1 MTSVTTVSEA
11 CKMTSLEHSYT
22 EITNCGRVMEA
33 PEGRMKTNSTLRI
46 AGLLVTLVCV
56 SLCAACQIAPFS
68 ADFADSQAQDGLA
81 QSQSQSDLMIENNSE
96 LPDTYPEANYEMRFH
111 ARGGVP
117 RLHWKL
123 EKGALPPGIKL
134 EDDGLL
140 HGRPGRTGEFDFTV
154 SVTDSNNP
162 PEAVQ
167 KGFVLRVQSA
177 LILKWKTPAHVSGR
191 RIDGSVVVSN
201 ITPDDMDLTFVV
213 LAVAENG
220 RATAIGYQHFNL
232 PRATVDKELPFGE
245 TLPRGGY
252 VVNVDVVGEVAPK
265 NEIYRERLQTPSA
278 LHVNV
283 GP

>member
-1 MTSVTTVSEA
+1 MN
-11 CKMTSLEHSYT
+11 MNGNG
-22 EITNCGRVMEA
+22 IT
-33 PEGRMKTNSTLRI
+33 RI
-46 AGLLVTLVCV
+46 ATAFVALLCLGATG
-56 SLCAACQIAPFS
+56 ACQLATARSSQPMPP
-68 ADFADSQAQDGLA
+68 QAQDGPVQKESEPSLI
-81 QSQSQSDLMIENNSE
+81 IENDSE
-96 LPDTYPEANYEMRFH
+96 LPDTYPQANYEVRFH

-117 RLHWKL
+117 HLHWKL

-134 EDDGLL
+134 EDDGFL
-140 HGRPGRTGEFDFTV
+140 HGQPARTGEFDFTL

-167 KGFVLRVQSA
+167 KGFLLRVQSA
-177 LILKWKTPAHVSGR
+177 LVLKWKNPARVSGN
-191 RIDGSVVVSN
+191 RIDGSVDVSN

-232 PRATVDKELPFGE
+232 PRGAVDKELPFGE
-245 TLPRGGY
+245 TLPHGGY
-252 VVNVDVVGEVAPK
+252 VVHVDVVGEVARK
-265 NEIYRERLQTPSA
+265 KQIYRERLQTPSA

>member
-1 MTSVTTVSEA
+1 
-11 CKMTSLEHSYT
+11 
-22 EITNCGRVMEA
+22 MEV
-33 PEGRMKTNSTLRI
+33 PDSRMKTTGTLRI
-46 AGLLVTLVCV
+46 APLLIALLCVTVM
-56 SLCAACQIAPFS
+56 AACQIAPVRADDS
-68 ADFADSQAQDGLA
+68 ADA
-81 QSQSQSDLMIENNSE
+81 QSQDVPAQAQNQPSLIIENEAE
-96 LPDTYPEANYEMRFH
+96 LPDTYPGANYEVRFH

-123 EKGALPPGIKL
+123 EKGALPQGIKL

-140 HGRPGRTGEFDFTV
+140 HGRPERIGEFNFTA

-167 KGFVLRVQSA
+167 KGFVLRVRTA
-177 LILKWKTPAHVSGR
+177 LVVKWKTPAHVGGN
-191 RIDGSVVVSN
+191 RIDGTVDVSN
-201 ITPDDMDLTFVV
+201 ITPDDMDLTFIVM
-213 LAVAENG
+213 AVAENG

-232 PRATVDKELPFGE
+232 PRGTTDKELPFGE

-252 VVNVDVVGEVAPK
+252 VVHVDVVGEVARK
-265 NEIYRERLQTPSA
+265 NQIYRDRLQTPSA

>member
-1 MTSVTTVSEA
+1 MTSVTSGIEA
-11 CKMTSLEHSYT
+11 CKIAGLEHSYT
-22 EITNCGRVMEA
+22 ETANYGRVMKA
-33 PEGRMKTNSTLRI
+33 PEGRMNTNPTLRI
-46 AGLLVTLVCV
+46 AGLLITLLCV
-56 SLCAACQIAPFS
+56 SLCACQIAPLP
-68 ADFADSQAQDGLA
+68 ADELADSQAQDARPQPQNQLGLI
-81 QSQSQSDLMIENNSE
+81 IENDSE
-96 LPDTYPEANYEMRFH
+96 LPDTYPEASYEVRFL

-134 EDDGLL
+134 EEDGLL
-140 HGRPGRTGEFDFTV
+140 HGTPGRTGEFDFTV

-167 KGFVLRVQSA
+167 KGFVLRVLSA
-177 LILKWKTPAHVSGR
+177 LILKWKTPAHVSGK
-191 RIDGSVVVSN
+191 RIDGSVEVSN

-265 NEIYRERLQTPSA
+265 NQIYRERLQTPSA